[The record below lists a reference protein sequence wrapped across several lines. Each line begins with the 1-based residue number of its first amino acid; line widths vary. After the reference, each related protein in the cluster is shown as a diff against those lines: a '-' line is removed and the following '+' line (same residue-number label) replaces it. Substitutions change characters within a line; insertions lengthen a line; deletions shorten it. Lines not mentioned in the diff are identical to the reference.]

1 MAHDHTVLSTR
12 PACLAALRSRSLTS
26 NPGND
31 QANLLFM
38 DGPAHARLRAVAR
51 RLIARLE
58 PFPEALAER
67 IRAVVAGLDPEFD
80 LVADFARPVAAAVA
94 GEVLG
99 VELTSRNLDDIE
111 AVTANLEVWFSGG
124 GDAEMPALR
133 LAMLFARAGIV
144 TDGDLTEEERLVTP
158 VVLAHGAYENSR
170 NFLALA
176 GLRLVEDAA
185 ARELPVRRLAEE
197 TAPARRVYRRALE
210 DVELAEQP
218 VPAGGIVEIPLGDGN
233 RLPFGLG
240 PHACP
245 GSAVALA
252 ESEVALTALSGV
264 LRPGHYVKDVEYT
277 GHPVFHGL
285 RHAVIGLRD

>member
-12 PACLAALRSRSLTS
+12 PACLAALKSRALTS
-26 NPGND
+26 DPGTE

-38 DGPAHARLRAVAR
+38 DGPAHARLRAVVR

-58 PFPEALAER
+58 PFPDALAAR
-67 IRAVVAGLDPEFD
+67 IRALVAGLGTEFD

-111 AVTANLEVWFSGG
+111 AVTANLEVWFGEGG
-124 GDAEMPALR
+124 GAEMPALR

-144 TDGDLTEEERLVTP
+144 PDEGLTEEERLVTP

-176 GLRLVEDAA
+176 GLRLVEERA
-185 ARELPVRRLAEE
+185 ARELPVRRLAEDA
-197 TAPARRVYRRALE
+197 APARCVYRRALV
-210 DVELAEQP
+210 DAEIAGHAIP
-218 VPAGGIVEIPLGDGN
+218 SGGIVEIPLGNGN
-233 RLPFGLG
+233 RLPFGFG

-245 GSAVALA
+245 GSRVALA
-252 ESEVALTALSGV
+252 EGEIALTALANV
-264 LRPGHYVKDVEYT
+264 LRPGHYVKDVKFT
-277 GHPVFHGL
+277 GHPVFHGVE
-285 RHAVIGLRD
+285 HAVIGLRG